1 MQRIKAVLIVF
12 ALVALCCMPVL
23 ASAATTNYSE
33 TVTGIQV
40 IPFHFPG
47 AITATVTPV
56 KIKLPF
62 KAVPI
67 GVSAYSRVIDTSSG
81 NETQTVDVLEGA
93 SSILSAAI
101 SLAAQDTLYEGTISD
116 TSIAD
121 EATVSIVLTLGGTT
135 PSLTDTTVLLTI
147 RRTN

>member
-1 MQRIKAVLIVF
+1 MQRIKAVLTICAV
-12 ALVALCCMPVL
+12 VALCCLPIM
-23 ASAATTNYSE
+23 ASAATTNYPE
-33 TVTGIQV
+33 VVTGIQV

-56 KIKLPF
+56 KIRLPF
-62 KAVPI
+62 KTQVL

-101 SLAAQDTLYEGTISD
+101 SLAAQDTIYEGTISD

-135 PSLTDTTVLLTI
+135 PSLTDTTVLLTV